1 MVTSLQAVRTLSSE
15 YLLKA
20 LKETEQQSQS
30 QSSGTRNALLQRYGI
45 DTSSSTSNSQTT
57 LTALLNVLSAQ
68 TKTVTATDETA
79 ETAVSTDI
87 QTASFMTGLKQKLED
102 MAGVAGT
109 SKQATSMLAAFE
121 AGTLTVTDPVKGI
134 TIKAWD
140 VDNAAE
146 KETTSKTGDAS
157 ETTGWSQFL
166 KSHLTRGDTAAYAKT
181 AEGSYIDASTGDSA
195 YFGTIGS
202 GYVYLSWPQTKTAA

>member
-15 YLLKA
+15 YILKA
-20 LKETEQQSQS
+20 LKETDQQSQS
-30 QSSGTRNALLQRYGI
+30 QGGGTRNALLQRYGI
-45 DTSSSTSNSQTT
+45 DTSSSTSNAQST
-57 LTALLNVLSAQ
+57 LTALLNTLSAQ
-68 TKTVTATDETA
+68 TKTLTTTDEAA

-102 MAGVAGT
+102 MAGLAAT
-109 SKQATSMLAAFE
+109 SKQATSMLAALE
-121 AGTLTVTDPVKGI
+121 AGTLTVTDPAKGI

-140 VDNAAE
+140 VDSAAE
-146 KETTSKTGDAS
+146 KETTSKTGDTG

-166 KSHLTRGDTAAYAKT
+166 KSHLTRGDSGAYAKT
-181 AEGSYIDASTGDSA
+181 ADGSYIDASTGDSA

-202 GYVYLSWPQTKTAA
+202 GYVYLSWPQAKTDA